1 MKAPTGRPDARS
13 SALPPAERGAASPSS
28 APARRKRPVRQDDAD
43 QALMASEAKFRA
55 LLEAAPDAMMIHGA
69 DGRIQIVNAQAEK
82 LFGYDR
88 EEMIGRT
95 MELLMPERFRRRHV
109 QHRKTYS
116 PESPPRPMGTGLVLF
131 ALHKDGREI
140 PVEISLSNL
149 GVTGGTMVISSIRD
163 VTSRVAAEEALRQ
176 SQRLATST
184 IEAIPAS
191 LAVLDE
197 NGVILSINDAWS
209 DLASANP
216 ESPHACALGAKYPA
230 ACLPASGEDAE
241 AATRLAAGI
250 DDVIA
255 GHAPRFV
262 MEFPVTSSDGTRWF
276 VGHVTPFRGAGPRRV
291 VVAHLD
297 ITQRKRAERV
307 VRRLNEELE
316 HRVEERTLELRR
328 ANETLQAEMA
338 TRLRLEQEILD
349 IGERERQRIGQD
361 LHDDLGQQLAG
372 AWCLSQ
378 ALENDLR
385 AGRSKAAA
393 SAARITQTLQNALA
407 LTRNLARGLH
417 PVAVEAGGL
426 GAALKELAT
435 RTAGLFGVDCTCEL
449 PAPAPLVDDATA
461 THLYRIAQESMTN
474 AVKHGRASRIVVRLE
489 LDPPGARLSIT
500 DNGCGLGGQKS
511 AGEGMGLR
519 IMPYRADMIGGRL
532 AITPR
537 PGGGTIVSCR
547 FPVSPRPTPMPHP

>member
-13 SALPPAERGAASPSS
+13 SALPQADRDAASPPSP
-28 APARRKRPVRQDDAD
+28 PARRKRPVRPDDAH

-88 EEMIGRT
+88 EELIGRT

-109 QHRKTYS
+109 QHRKTYT

-149 GVTGGTMVISSIRD
+149 GVSGGTMIISSIRD
-163 VTSRVAAEEALRQ
+163 VTSRMAAEEALRQ

-197 NGVILSINDAWS
+197 NGVILSTNDAWS

-216 ESPHACALGAKYPA
+216 ESPHACGLGSDYPA
-230 ACLPASGEDAE
+230 ACLAASGDDAE
-241 AATRLAAGI
+241 PAARLAVGI
-250 DDVIA
+250 QDVVA

-262 MEFPVTSSDGTRWF
+262 MEFPVSSSNGTRWF
-276 VGHVTPFRGAGPRRV
+276 VGHVTPFRGTGPRRV

-297 ITQRKRAERV
+297 ISQRKRAERV
-307 VRRLNEELE
+307 VRRLNQELE

-385 AGRSKAAA
+385 ARRSEAAP

-426 GAALKELAT
+426 GAALKQLAA
-435 RTAGLFGVDCTCEL
+435 RTGGMFGVECTCDL
-449 PAPAPLVDDATA
+449 PDPAPSLDNATA
-461 THLYRIAQESMTN
+461 THLYRIAQESVTN
-474 AVKHGRASRIVVRLE
+474 AVKHGKASRIVVRLE
-489 LDPPGARLSIT
+489 SASPGAMLSIT
-500 DNGCGLGGQKS
+500 DNGCGLEAQKS
-511 AGEGMGLR
+511 YGEGMGLR

-547 FPVSPRPTPMPHP
+547 FPVSPRPTPMPNP